1 LNCNW
6 GRGFAVDGLFAARA
20 GRAPPRKEGGTTM
33 AQLHVI
39 GGAGENLQLP
49 TIRTITLHDLGDAL
63 RKGWDDFSA
72 MPSHAIFLTLIYP
85 LVGIFMIGLA
95 FGYSVLPLLFPLAA
109 GFALIGPVAAVGL
122 YELSRR
128 REAGLDSDWTHAFD
142 VLRSSTLPAIGALGL
157 LLMGIFLA
165 WLGSAQ
171 ALYQVLFGYLPPQSY
186 SQFIHDILTTPAGW
200 KLIVWG
206 NLIGFCF
213 AVWALAISVV
223 SFPLLVDRDVGAAV
237 AITTSIRAVA
247 ANPGVMAA
255 WGFIVALLLLL
266 GSLPAFMGLA
276 VVMPVLGHATWH
288 LYRKVVDARMC
299 PEIGFRTPQSG
310 RHHVADFPVSLFT
323 RW

>member
-1 LNCNW
+1 
-6 GRGFAVDGLFAARA
+6 
-20 GRAPPRKEGGTTM
+20 M
-33 AQLHVI
+33 AQIHVI
-39 GGAGENLQLP
+39 GGASESLDLP
-49 TIRTITLHDLGDAL
+49 AIRTITLHDLGDAL
-63 RKGWDDFSA
+63 AKGWDDFSA

-85 LVGIFMIGLA
+85 LVGIFLIGLA

-128 REAGLDSDWTHAFD
+128 REAGLDSHWTHAFD
-142 VLRSSTLPAIGALGL
+142 VLRSSSLPAIGALGL

-171 ALYQVLFGYLPPQSY
+171 ALYQSLFGYLPPTSY
-186 SQFIHDILTTPAGW
+186 MQFVHDIFTTPAGW

-213 AVWALAISVV
+213 AAWALVISVV
-223 SFPLLVDRDVGAAV
+223 SFPLLVDRDVGAAA
-237 AITTSIRAVA
+237 AITTSVRAVM
-247 ANPGVMAA
+247 ANPATMAA
-255 WGFIVALLLLL
+255 WGFIVAALLFL

-288 LYRKVVDARMC
+288 LFRKTVDPGSA
-299 PEIGFRTPQSG
+299 PQVGFRQPPQG

-323 RW
+323 RD

>member
-1 LNCNW
+1 
-6 GRGFAVDGLFAARA
+6 
-20 GRAPPRKEGGTTM
+20 M
-33 AQLHVI
+33 AQMHVI
-39 GGAGENLQLP
+39 AGAGNHLELP
-49 TIRTITLHDLGDAL
+49 AIRKIGVSDLTDAL
-63 RKGWDDFSA
+63 AKGWYDFSA
-72 MPSHAIFLTLIYP
+72 MPSHAIFLCLIYP
-85 LVGIFMIGLA
+85 LVGVFLIGLA

-128 REAGLDSDWTHAFD
+128 REAGLDSNWTHAFD
-142 VLRSSTLPAIGALGL
+142 VLRSSSLPAIGALGL

-171 ALYQVLFGYLPPQSY
+171 ALYQSLFGYLPPQSY
-186 SQFIHDILTTPAGW
+186 TQFIHDVFTTSAGW
-200 KLIVWG
+200 KLIFWG

-213 AVWALAISVV
+213 AVWALVISAV

-237 AITTSIRAVA
+237 AITTSVRAVA
-247 ANPGVMAA
+247 ANPGVMAV
-255 WGFIVALLLLL
+255 WGFIVAALLLL
-266 GSLPAFMGLA
+266 GSLPAFIGLA

-299 PEIGFRTPQSG
+299 PEVGFRTPQDG